1 MTGGVAGGSV
11 LVVDDERVVRDVLGR
26 YLTREGFSVLEA
38 GDGEEALAAI
48 REAAPQAVVL
58 DLMLPRLSGLD
69 VLKLVRLET
78 DVPVVILSA
87 RASEAERIA
96 GLRIGADDYVVK
108 PYSPREVVERVRAVL
123 RRSSGR
129 AGARTVEFGDVVID
143 GERREL
149 RRAGAA
155 VHTTR
160 KEFELLQLL
169 ATNPGRTFSRSALLE
184 DVWGYS
190 WPGQGDT
197 VTVHMRRI
205 REKVEPDP
213 SEPRHLITV
222 RGVGY
227 RFDP

>member
-1 MTGGVAGGSV
+1 M
-11 LVVDDERVVRDVLGR
+11 LVVDDEPVVRDVLGR
-26 YLTREGFSVLEA
+26 YFAHEGFSVLQA
-38 GDGEEALAAI
+38 ADGENALAAI
-48 REAAPQAVVL
+48 REQAPHAVVL

-69 VLKLVRLET
+69 VLKLVRMET

-96 GLRIGADDYVVK
+96 GLRLGADDYVVK

-123 RRSSGR
+123 RRSAGR
-129 AGARTVEFGDVVID
+129 AGARTVEFGDVVVD
-143 GERREL
+143 GERREV
-149 RRAGAA
+149 RRAGVA

-169 ATNPGRTFSRSALLE
+169 ASNPGRTFPRSALLE
-184 DVWGYS
+184 EVWGYS
-190 WPGQGDT
+190 WTGQGDT
-197 VTVHMRRI
+197 VTVHVRRI
-205 REKVEPDP
+205 REKIEPEP
-213 SEPRHLITV
+213 SRPSHLVTV

>member
-1 MTGGVAGGSV
+1 MTTAPGSV
-11 LVVDDERVVRDVLGR
+11 LVVDDEPVVRDVLGR
-26 YLTREGFSVLEA
+26 YFAREGFAVLEA
-38 GDGEEALAAI
+38 ADGEKALATI
-48 REAAPQAVVL
+48 REQAPHAVVL

-96 GLRIGADDYVVK
+96 GLRLGADDYVVK

-123 RRSSGR
+123 RRSAGR
-129 AGARTVEFGDVVID
+129 PGIRTTQFGDVEVD
-143 GERREL
+143 GERREV
-149 RRAGAA
+149 RRGGVA

-169 ATNPGRTFSRSALLE
+169 AGSPGRTFSRSELLE
-184 DVWGYS
+184 EVWGYS
-190 WPGQGDT
+190 WPGHGDT
-197 VTVHMRRI
+197 VTVHVRRV
-205 REKVEPDP
+205 REKIEPDP
-213 SEPRHLITV
+213 SRPRHLVTV